1 MSKINL
7 NYGPIQSNCL
17 PALDNAATYLSEAV
31 NALQQASI
39 PGDFYKKSTLQNTIS
54 NLKDYKSTI
63 QNVKGWIYDSNKN
76 YDSMI
81 DKLENQANKLP
92 VYIVGKRNQ
101 IIN

>member
-63 QNVKGWIYDSNKN
+63 QNVKGWIYDS
-76 YDSMI
+76 MI

>member
-1 MSKINL
+1 MSKISL

-17 PALDNAATYLSEAV
+17 PALDNAANYLSDAIS
-31 NALQQASI
+31 ALRQSSI
-39 PGDFYKKSTLQNTIS
+39 PGDFYKKSTLQDTIS
-54 NLKDYKSTI
+54 NLNQHKSSI
-63 QNVKGWIYDSNKN
+63 QNIKTWIYDSNKN

-92 VYIVGKRNQ
+92 VYTVGKRNQ